1 MEFEKRISFGNIIEI
16 GVLVIAMVGMFF
28 SYQAKIDQI
37 SMELQREQAQRMR
50 HAEQVERTYVRK
62 DVMDVILVQL
72 KEIKDELK
80 EIKKK

>member
-16 GVLVIAMVGMFF
+16 GVLVIAMVCMFF

>member
-16 GVLVIAMVGMFF
+16 GVLVVAMVGMFL

-37 SMELQREQAQRMR
+37 SIELQREQSQRMR